1 MDHTSCRLRLAA
13 IADAPAILE
22 IYAQYMDTPIT
33 FETELPSLEE
43 FEGRIRAITA
53 EYPWIVC
60 EDETGR
66 IIGYAYGH
74 KQLERAAY
82 RWNAE
87 LSEYLD
93 SRVTS
98 KGIGKRMLLVLL
110 ELLKAQG
117 VHTVYSLV
125 TSPNVKSDAM
135 HNGCGFRTM
144 GVCRN
149 TGYKS
154 GKWHDVTWYE
164 KALLPY
170 EDVPAEMIPIGEMEK

>member
-1 MDHTSCRLRLAA
+1 MTENDREEPVYGPYILP
-13 IADAPAILE
+13 PASGRYRRCTCDIGNLCT
-22 IYAQYMDTPIT
+22 IY
-33 FETELPSLEE
+33 
-43 FEGRIRAITA
+43 G
-53 EYPWIVC
+53 
-60 EDETGR
+60 

-144 GVCRN
+144 GVCKN

-170 EDVPAEMIPIGEMEK
+170 EDVPAEMIPIGEMEKETVDKILASF

>member
-117 VHTVYSLV
+117 IHTVYSLV
-125 TSPNVKSDAM
+125 TSPNL
-135 HNGCGFRTM
+135 
-144 GVCRN
+144 N

-170 EDVPAEMIPIGEMEK
+170 EDVPAEMIPIGKMEKETVDKILASF

>member
-1 MDHTSCRLRLAA
+1 MQLA
-13 IADAPAILE
+13 
-22 IYAQYMDTPIT
+22 
-33 FETELPSLEE
+33 
-43 FEGRIRAITA
+43 
-53 EYPWIVC
+53 
-60 EDETGR
+60 
-66 IIGYAYGH
+66 
-74 KQLERAAY
+74 RAAY

-144 GVCRN
+144 GVCKN

-170 EDVPAEMIPIGEMEK
+170 EDVPAEMIPIGEMEKETVDKILASF

>member
-144 GVCRN
+144 GVCKIPVIRAEN
-149 TGYKS
+149 GTM
-154 GKWHDVTWYE
+154 
-164 KALLPY
+164 LPGMRKRCCHMRTY
-170 EDVPAEMIPIGEMEK
+170 RRR